1 MVPGR
6 VQTGPGVGLQGK
18 AGAGRGS
25 EAAGKDSAASENEG
39 AAGEAEDTLT
49 GEGAT
54 ETTGL
59 EKVEPG
65 GWGGRK
71 LLMEDAGAAG
81 GSPDD
86 WGPDK
91 QEAGVL
97 ETWAGM

>member
-1 MVPGR
+1 M
-6 VQTGPGVGLQGK
+6 QTGPGVELQEK

-39 AAGEAEDTLT
+39 AAGEAKDMLAA

-71 LLMEDAGAAG
+71 ELMEDTGAAG
-81 GSPDD
+81 RSPDD
-86 WGPDK
+86 WGTDK
-91 QEAGVL
+91 QQAGVL